1 MKQLLTLI
9 LLAVLPV
16 VASAYDAE
24 VDGIYYDLTGNVA
37 TVTSGDTKYSGN
49 VEIPATFTYGGKTY
63 IVVAIGQ
70 RAFYSCDDL
79 TSVSIPGSVT
89 SIGKHAFYFCGNLA
103 SITIPKSV
111 TSIGDY
117 AFYVCQGL
125 SSVTLSDNLT
135 AIGQGVF
142 MMCTSLTSITI
153 PNSVTSIGR
162 NAFMECSS
170 LASIVSKIRKPFAFG
185 EDAFYN
191 VPSTC
196 VLTVPRGKRDAYID
210 AGWTQS
216 VFKGGVVEDDSP
228 VQNIAF
234 ADDLVKDIC
243 VENWD
248 TDFDGELSM
257 DEAADVTNLGMAFS
271 GNTNITSFD
280 ELQYFT
286 SLTLINHEEF
296 KGCSAL
302 TSIAIPG
309 NIKTFGA
316 DAFYGCSLD
325 RVIIIDLAA
334 WCGVTLTNRESSPL
348 CFAQSLWMYDKE
360 FDEEYEEEEYDEEDG
375 DLVEVTDLVIPFGVT
390 KINTGVFARCPV
402 GSVTIPE
409 SVVTIDRYAF
419 DGCYMMESLEIKNGV
434 TTIGDWAFANC
445 IYLTSLTIPGSVTTI
460 GEKAFVSC
468 DLITS
473 LTLEEGVT
481 TLGEEAFEGCTSL
494 ASVTIPASVTSMG
507 YGPFCNCPN
516 LTAIEV
522 AAGNTHYDSR
532 NNCNAIIE
540 TSTNALVAGCDNTVV
555 PDGVTSIGY
564 GAFQGCHLTSMYL
577 PNSVTSIG
585 QYAFAYCKQ
594 LHFIT
599 LPDNL
604 TKIDGYAFEGCIA
617 LTSVAF
623 PKSLTELGYSAF
635 GYCDGLTSVT
645 LPDNLT
651 KMDGYVFDNCK
662 NLIVVTLPQSLEE
675 ISSGAFHGC
684 ENLAYVVAKMQT
696 PVPLGYYTFSRI
708 PDECVLIVP
717 KGTRDAYFNSQ
728 WKYEIKGGIIEE
740 GDSPFVLFTDPE
752 VRAICA
758 ANFDDDGDGMLTFD
772 EAAAVTDLRRAFK
785 DNTKITSFNELPYF
799 TNLTQIGQSEFSGC
813 SSLKSITIPSS
824 ITEIGQYAFAN
835 CTSLTDV
842 WCLAEDVP
850 SASLTSF
857 KDVPLETATLYVPA
871 ASYNDY
877 RKSVPWSRFG
887 TIMTLDGTIP
897 EVKKCTTPT
906 ISYAG
911 GRLTFNCE
919 TEDVQ
924 FSYSIKDEDIT
935 SGTGSEVALTVT
947 YNISVYATK
956 DGYDDSDVAYA
967 TLCWIDAEPYS
978 EGLTDED
985 AVAEVK
991 ALPVL
996 IQSQGGIITI
1006 QGVAEGTQIDIYSI
1020 DGKKEG
1026 SAISVGGGTTIST
1039 SLKRGSVAVVK
1050 IGEKAVKVAIR

>member
-1 MKQLLTLI
+1 MGCIKKKCIFAASNIINIMKKLLTLV
-9 LLAVLPV
+9 LLALLPV

-162 NAFMECSS
+162 NAFMECQSMTS
-170 LASIVSKIRKPFAFG
+170 VVSKVRKPFAFG

-191 VPSTC
+191 LPSTC
-196 VLTVPRGKRDAYID
+196 VLTVPRGKLDAYIE
-210 AGWTQS
+210 AGWTED

-234 ADDLVKDIC
+234 ADDAVKSIC
-243 VENWD
+243 VAKWD
-248 TDFDGELSM
+248 TDGDGELSM
-257 DEAADVTNLGMAFS
+257 DEAAEVTDLGTVFKE
-271 GNTNITSFD
+271 NIEITSFD

-286 SLTLINHEEF
+286 SLTGIPIQAFRGCEE
-296 KGCSAL
+296 L
-302 TSIAIPG
+302 TSIAIPSSVKSIG
-309 NIKTFGA
+309 G
-316 DAFYGCSLD
+316 DAFVGCRNIT
-325 RVIIIDLAA
+325 RVITPDIAA
-334 WCGVTLTNRESSPL
+334 WCNITFANRKANPL
-348 CFAQSLWMYDKE
+348 SFGFNIYTYA
-360 FDEEYEEEEYDEEDG
+360 EEYDGEYDGEYDEEEETEDG
-375 DLVEVTDLVIPFGVT
+375 LVIVTDLVIPFGIT
-390 KINTGVFARCPV
+390 KINDYAFTDAYCLE
-402 GSVTIPE
+402 SVTIPWG
-409 SVVTIDRYAF
+409 VTAIGDYAF
-419 DGCYMMESLEIKNGV
+419 YSACAKD
-434 TTIGDWAFANC
+434 
-445 IYLTSLTIPGSVTTI
+445 LTIPGSVTTI
-460 GEKAFVSC
+460 GDHAFDSWNM
-468 DLITS
+468 TS
-473 LTLEEGVT
+473 LTIPGAVT
-481 TLGEEAFEGCTSL
+481 DIGSCAFSACTRMTSL
-494 ASVTIPASVTSMG
+494 TIENGVASIGESAFSTCWSLTSVTIPESVTSLG
-507 YGPFCNCPN
+507 EGVFAGCTE
-516 LTAIEV
+516 LTSIEV
-522 AAGNTHYDSR
+522 AAGNAYYDSR
-532 NNCNAIIE
+532 GGCNAIIE
-540 TSTNALVAGCDNTVV
+540 TSSNILVAGCVNTVV
-555 PDGVTSIGY
+555 PNGITSIGY
-564 GAFQGCHLTSMYL
+564 GAFERSKLTTLRL
-577 PNSVTSIG
+577 PSSVTSIG
-585 QYAFAYCKQ
+585 QYA
-594 LHFIT
+594 
-599 LPDNL
+599 
-604 TKIDGYAFEGCIA
+604 YA
-617 LTSVAF
+617 
-623 PKSLTELGYSAF
+623 
-635 GYCDGLTSVT
+635 YCDGLTAIT
-645 LPDNLT
+645 IPDNVTTLG
-651 KMDGYVFDNCK
+651 DYAFGYCK
-662 NLIVVTLPQSLEE
+662 NLTLAIIPKGVTYIGQM
-675 ISSGAFHGC
+675 AFFQC
-684 ENLAYVVAKMQT
+684 SNLGYVV
-696 PVPLGYYTFSRI
+696 SRI
-708 PDECVLIVP
+708 QSPFAFGLNAFRDIPEGCVLIVP
-717 KGTRDAYFNSQ
+717 KGTRDAYLRTGWTEEVF
-728 WKYEIKGGIIEE
+728 GGGVVEE
-740 GDSPFVLFTDPE
+740 GDSPFIFFADAE
-752 VRAICA
+752 VRAVCA
-758 ANFDDDGDGMLTFD
+758 AHFDGDGDGMLTFD
-772 EAAAVTDLRRAFK
+772 EVAAVTDLGRAFK
-785 DNTKITSFNELPYF
+785 DNTKITSFKELMYF
-799 TNLTQIGQSEFSGC
+799 TNVTQIGQSEFSGC
-813 SSLKSITIPSS
+813 VNLKSIVIPSS